1 MPRGIIR
8 AAMAKL
14 KRARGPVLAALQGVV
29 FVLLLQCSSA
39 AQSQRLAYSK
49 RVYPISI
56 LWPSRVAFPGTPRR
70 KAFTVDISLDNKCPA
85 FPGDCMILSVYADRS
100 VDHPLATMKFTSSY
114 GFFDLSIVDVMG
126 NAQGEFFLITGDG
139 HGTSVRAE
147 TLNVYERKGH
157 SFDKILTT
165 TISGYFGVDQW
176 RYESIF
182 ADVNNDGIT
191 DLILEL
197 HHDDYRG
204 HSSDVPSLIPKIKQ
218 KEFVYDRT
226 KGKMVLYRSER

>member
-1 MPRGIIR
+1 
-8 AAMAKL
+8 MAQF
-14 KRARGPVLAALQGVV
+14 KRTRTALLAALLGA
-29 FVLLLQCSSA
+29 VLTLSLRPRSA
-39 AQSQRLAYSK
+39 AQPNHSSYSR

-56 LWPSRVAFPGTPRR
+56 LWPSRIAFPTTPRR
-70 KAFTVDISLDNKCPA
+70 KGFVVDVSLDNNCPD

-126 NAQGEFFLITGDG
+126 DAQGEFFLITGEG
-139 HGTSVRAE
+139 HGTSARAE
-147 TLNVYERKGH
+147 TLNVYERNGD
-157 SFDKILTT
+157 SFKKILTT
-165 TISGYFGVDQW
+165 PISDYFGVDQW
-176 RYESIF
+176 RYEPIF

-204 HSSDVPSLIPKIKQ
+204 HSSDVPSLIPKIKL
-218 KEFVYDRT
+218 KEFVYDQT
-226 KGKMVLYRSER
+226 KGKMVLYSSER

>member
-1 MPRGIIR
+1 MPRGIIP

-14 KRARGPVLAALQGVV
+14 KRARGPVLATLLGVV
-29 FVLLLQCSSA
+29 FVLIFPRGSA
-39 AQSQRLAYSK
+39 AEPKHSPYSG
-49 RVYPISI
+49 RIYPISI
-56 LWPSRVAFPGTPRR
+56 LWPSRVAFPATPRR
-70 KAFTVDISLDNKCPA
+70 KAFTVDVSLDNSCPD

-114 GFFDLSIVDVMG
+114 GFFDLSVVDVMG

-176 RYESIF
+176 RYEPIF

-204 HSSDVPSLIPKIKQ
+204 HSSDVPSLIPKIKL
-218 KEFVYDRT
+218 KEFVYDQT
-226 KGKMVLYRSER
+226 KGKMVLYSSER